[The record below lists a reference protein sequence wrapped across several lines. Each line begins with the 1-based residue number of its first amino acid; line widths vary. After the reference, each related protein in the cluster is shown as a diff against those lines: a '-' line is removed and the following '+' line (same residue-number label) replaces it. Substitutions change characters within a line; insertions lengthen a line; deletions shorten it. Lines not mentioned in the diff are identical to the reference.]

1 VRVEFEKLQVDTN
14 ASRMAV
20 FKITSDGIWC
30 LINIT
35 GRDNV
40 NGAHIQSEALVEDGP
55 ILTSLFGLNDN
66 VTGKINGTL
75 TQRNIAGEMLLQG
88 QATSEQISDIVLGM
102 RNGTT

>member
-1 VRVEFEKLQVDTN
+1 
-14 ASRMAV
+14 M
-20 FKITSDGIWC
+20 
-30 LINIT
+30 
-35 GRDNV
+35 
-40 NGAHIQSEALVEDGP
+40 
-55 ILTSLFGLNDN
+55 TSLFGLNDN